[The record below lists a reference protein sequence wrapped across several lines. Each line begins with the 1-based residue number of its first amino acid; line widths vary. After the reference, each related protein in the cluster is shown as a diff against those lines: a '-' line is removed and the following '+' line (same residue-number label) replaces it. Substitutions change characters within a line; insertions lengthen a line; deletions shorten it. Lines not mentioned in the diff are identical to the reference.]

1 MSSIWS
7 AIDIAGTGVNVD
19 QTWIDTIG
27 GNIAN
32 MNDAVTPGQPVY
44 QAQYVSAG
52 QLVAP
57 SGVLGQSVDAGVQV
71 NAVVLGSATGQMQY
85 DPTNPLANKK
95 GEVEYPVVDLG
106 SEMTNLVQAQ
116 SSYQANAKV
125 MSTAKSAYEAILN
138 IKA

>member
-7 AIDIAGTGVNVD
+7 AVDIAGTGVNVN

-44 QAQYVSAG
+44 QAQSINAG
-52 QLVAP
+52 QRVQP
-57 SGVLGQSVDAGVQV
+57 SGPGGAGENAGVQV
-71 NAVVLGSATGQMQY
+71 NSITRGSGKGQLQY
-85 DPTNPLANKK
+85 DPNNPLANEK
-95 GEVEYPVVDLG
+95 GLVEYPAVNLSTQMTDLI
-106 SEMTNLVQAQ
+106 QAQ
-116 SSYQANAKV
+116 TSYQANAKV
-125 MSTAKSAYEAILN
+125 MSTAKDAYESILN

>member
-7 AIDIAGTGVNVD
+7 AVEIAGTGVNVN

-44 QAQYVSAG
+44 QS
-52 QLVAP
+52 
-57 SGVLGQSVDAGVQV
+57 QSVTVGQRVESSGENAGVQV
-71 NAVVLGSATGQMQY
+71 KAITLGSAQGQMQY
-85 DPTNPLANKK
+85 DPNNPLSNDK
-95 GEVEYPVVDLG
+95 GMVEYPAVNLATQMTDLI
-106 SEMTNLVQAQ
+106 QAQ
-116 SSYQANAKV
+116 TSYQANAKV
-125 MSTAKSAYEAILN
+125 MSTAKDAYEAILN